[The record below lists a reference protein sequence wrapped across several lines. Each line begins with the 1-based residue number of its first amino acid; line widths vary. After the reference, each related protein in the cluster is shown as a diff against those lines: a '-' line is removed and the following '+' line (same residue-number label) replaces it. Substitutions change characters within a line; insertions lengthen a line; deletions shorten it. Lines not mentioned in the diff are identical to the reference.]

1 MSTRGVIRL
10 AVVSG
15 LARIVVAVLW
25 GPSFSNDSGR
35 YTNLDGGGVAIDW
48 LGRDANPA
56 PLTQIIWHL
65 PHDLAIL
72 VQAAVSGACWGLLAV
87 VIRHSANGR
96 GSQIMAGAAI
106 AASWTPM
113 MITYDAMPLP
123 DSVAYSGSMLL
134 LAAVVDRVRSGQRF
148 LTGAWSP
155 TALVVGLLLAVASQP
170 VNLVPLAPLAVIA
183 LLVTGE
189 QPRSR
194 QSLVALALIGG
205 VAAFGL
211 TAAANATSGQPE
223 ENRAQ
228 DRLAMR
234 ASATYLDIA
243 EDVGMPTCEHPS
255 RDELI
260 EGAASSYSSFGIG
273 PLRQQIILPGDQPAR
288 DTALRALKAADCPAL
303 HEWTRSGTFDMWT
316 PVLRAPGLH
325 LRLFL
330 LDQTAMFAPFSP
342 DERVPTLIR
351 LIDPVV
357 WLAVTYAVVI
367 WLSSRWI
374 RAVAN
379 SKNRRGWRRAEA
391 ALGVTAASSWF
402 VYQVLNWMAEPL
414 DLPRHLLPV
423 TLMLPFLAFALT
435 RDPMPSSTDD
445 RIA

>member
-1 MSTRGVIRL
+1 M
-10 AVVSG
+10 
-15 LARIVVAVLW
+15 VAVLW
-25 GPSFSNDSGR
+25 GPSFSKDSGR
-35 YTNLDGGGVAIDW
+35 YTNLDGGGVAVDW

-96 GSQIMAGAAI
+96 GSQIVAGAAI

-134 LAAVVDRVRSGQRF
+134 VAAVIDRVRSGKRF

-155 TALVVGLLLAVASQP
+155 TAVVVGLLLAVASQP
-170 VNLVPLAPLAVIA
+170 VILVPLAPLAVIA
-183 LLVTGE
+183 LLVTDE
-189 QPRSR
+189 RPRSR
-194 QSLVALALIGG
+194 QSLVAFALIGG

-211 TAAANATSGQPE
+211 IAAANATSGQPE
-223 ENRAQ
+223 ENRTQ
-228 DRLAMR
+228 NRLAMR
-234 ASATYLDIA
+234 ASETYLDIA

-255 RDELI
+255 REDI
-260 EGAASSYSSFGIG
+260 IDGANASYSSFGIG
-273 PLRQQIILPGDQPAR
+273 PLRQQIILPRDQPAR
-288 DTALRALKAADCPAL
+288 DNALRALKAADCPAL

-342 DERVPTLIR
+342 DERVPTVIR
-351 LIDPVV
+351 LLDPVA
-357 WLAVTYAVVI
+357 WLAMTFAVVI